1 MGACLIQML
10 FQLSQISVSLWWV
23 QCGLLTWH
31 MQRQLLSK
39 EVARPLLAVAGLVE
53 ELQTLES
60 RVEDVEMAALR
71 LEAS

>member
-1 MGACLIQML
+1 MRDSFSHEG
-10 FQLSQISVSLWWV
+10 LWWV

-60 RVEDVEMAALR
+60 RVEGVEMAALR